1 MLRDAAATGLTKVL
15 KATGF
20 GVHPIDQVAW
30 VDRFEQLNA
39 NLLIDTV
46 RNAIEGVGKS
56 DLDQRC
62 LEAYLRGAAQ
72 MARDGVVPISQ
83 LGQDVFVLGLQG
95 PGGYFLDIGA
105 ASPEYLSNTFVLERS
120 YGWSGIVVEP
130 DPTFADLQ
138 RRARGADSR
147 SVVFETALGEADGEA
162 LLVRATELSTL
173 STQLDNVDGYSAA
186 RLEAAEKGD
195 VVSVQLNR
203 PATVLAKAIAPSVI
217 DFLSLDVEGS
227 ELTVLRNFPFDS
239 YRIRS
244 ACIEHNGRSD
254 LPEMVGIMRDH
265 GLVRVLEGFSGVD
278 AWFVEQSLLEAL
290 G

>member
-1 MLRDAAATGLTKVL
+1 MLRDAAAAGMTRVL

-30 VDRFEQLNA
+30 IERFDQLNA

-46 RNAIEGVGKS
+46 RNAVEGVGTS
-56 DLDQRC
+56 DRDRRC
-62 LEAYLRGAAQ
+62 LGAYLSGAAQ
-72 MARDGVVPISQ
+72 MARDGVTPISQ
-83 LGQDVFVLGLQG
+83 LGQDVFVLGLLG
-95 PGGYFLDIGA
+95 PGGYFLDIGG
-105 ASPEYLSNTFVLERS
+105 ASPEYLSNTIVLERS

-130 DPTFADLQ
+130 DPTFAGLQ
-138 RRARGADSR
+138 RRARRKDSR
-147 SVVFETALGEADGEA
+147 SIVFETALGEVDGEA
-162 LLVRATELSTL
+162 MLIRATELSTL

-186 RLEAAEKGD
+186 RVEAAEKGD
-195 VVSVQLNR
+195 VVSVQLKR
-203 PATVLAKAIAPSVI
+203 PATVLAEATAPSVI
-217 DFLSLDVEGS
+217 DFMSLDVEGS

-239 YRIRS
+239 YRVRT

-265 GLVRVLEGFSGVD
+265 GLVRVLDGFSGVD
-278 AWFVEQSLLEAL
+278 AWFVDQGLLEAT